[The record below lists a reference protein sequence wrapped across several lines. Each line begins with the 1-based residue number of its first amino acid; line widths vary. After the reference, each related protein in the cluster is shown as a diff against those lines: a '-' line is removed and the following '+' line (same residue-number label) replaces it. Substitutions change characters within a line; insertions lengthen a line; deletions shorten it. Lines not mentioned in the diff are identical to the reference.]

1 MLSADV
7 ECGHGQRTI
16 SPDAGADT
24 GLGLV
29 VDRKQFRLHMRAIF
43 RFALGKGARST

>member
-1 MLSADV
+1 MLSADMV
-7 ECGHGQRTI
+7 SGHGQRTI

-43 RFALGKGARST
+43 RFSLGKGARTT

>member
-7 ECGHGQRTI
+7 DSGRGQRTI
-16 SPDAGADT
+16 SPDEGADT

-43 RFALGKGARST
+43 RFSLGEGARTT